1 MTCINIASTLKKII
15 DEPVI
20 DSKGQLAVETVK
32 VIEIG
37 NKFIKDIESI

>member
-1 MTCINIASTLKKII
+1 MNEEIRNYLKI
-15 DEPVI
+15 DETVI